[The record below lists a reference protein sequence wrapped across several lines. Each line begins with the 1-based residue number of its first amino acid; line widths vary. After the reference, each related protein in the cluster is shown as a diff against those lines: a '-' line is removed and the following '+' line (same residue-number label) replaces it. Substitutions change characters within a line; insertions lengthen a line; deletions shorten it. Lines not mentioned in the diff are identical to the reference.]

1 MFENGEQSEEKA
13 DVMMAWQEEKEVGES
28 ALQKQQTQMVETGES
43 GEDEKSSGYR
53 SFISSLLFGVPL
65 IYLIFCWKATLKWSK
80 QNVVTCSNISK
91 SSQCINI
98 FNWSWSV
105 VELRPWQRQNNVGS
119 LKGLSSNLKCWRKST
134 RSSHVGPGLR
144 QGSEKSSWGE
154 GVKNLSHGIR
164 PQTFSKVRVRHS
176 LLLPYTGLKGQN
188 E

>member
-1 MFENGEQSEEKA
+1 MFENGELSEEKA

-80 QNVVTCSNISK
+80 QNVITCSNTSK
-91 SSQCINI
+91 SSQCIDL

-105 VELRPWQRQNNVGS
+105 VEQKYASPQLR
-119 LKGLSSNLKCWRKST
+119 L
-134 RSSHVGPGLR
+134 RSSHVGPVLR
-144 QGSEKSSWGE
+144 HGSEKSSWRE
-154 GVKNLSHGIR
+154 AVKNLSHGIR
-164 PQTFSKVRVRHS
+164 PPTFQKFASVTRYS
-176 LLLPYTGLKGQN
+176 FPILD
-188 E
+188 